1 MLTHLK
7 LKFILLSFI
16 GLAYNPLWAKHT
28 REYDLINEQQAAE
41 VIEQFAKNLKDQN
54 VAALEKSLDATYTHI
69 HGTGL
74 VENKDTFINA
84 IKNKT
89 RVYNVAEMTDLK
101 ITNLG
106 TVAYGTAKLKINVTT
121 PKGTLEAINLFTMI
135 LHTNQDKQSPSVTIS
150 QFQATKID

>member
-7 LKFILLSFI
+7 LKFIFLSFF
-16 GLAYNPLWAKHT
+16 GLACNPLWAKT
-28 REYDLINEQQAAE
+28 LPINQKQATE
-41 VIEQFAKNLKDQN
+41 VIYQFVNNLKNQD
-54 VAALEKSLDATYTHI
+54 VAALEQSLDATYTHI

-74 VENKDTFINA
+74 VENKDSFINA

-106 TVAYGTAKLKINVTT
+106 TVAYGTAKLKINVTN
-121 PKGTLEAINLFTMI
+121 PKGTLEANNLFTMI
-135 LHTNQDKQSPSVTIS
+135 IHTNQGKKYPFVTIS